1 MREERFRIQ
10 CPEHFLV
17 GDSGH
22 FEKSSQDKDFVVDY
36 APPEMFEAGIVLQ
49 EMGTEGDTYCAMY
62 VYFAPE
68 EHLPVYM
75 DSMKYDL
82 QKVSIRKIFVD
93 TEEYLIKVNEKT
105 KKFYAGE
112 DGCWGSY
119 TELYRK
125 ENGERLTDAVIVFLC
140 MPDEMK
146 FQEMEAV
153 MGELFEKLP
162 VIDKE
167 KKETGQEPKRTR

>member
-1 MREERFRIQ
+1 
-10 CPEHFLV
+10 
-17 GDSGH
+17 
-22 FEKSSQDKDFVVDY
+22 
-36 APPEMFEAGIVLQ
+36 MFEAGIVLQ
-49 EMGTEGDTYCAMY
+49 EMGTEGDTYCTMY

-112 DGCWGSY
+112 DDCWGCY

>member
-1 MREERFRIQ
+1 MHNVCLFCTRGT
-10 CPEHFLV
+10 P
-17 GDSGH
+17 SGLYGQH
-22 FEKSSQDKDFVVDY
+22 EIRPTKSIHS
-36 APPEMFEAGIVLQ
+36 EN
-49 EMGTEGDTYCAMY
+49 
-62 VYFAPE
+62 
-68 EHLPVYM
+68 
-75 DSMKYDL
+75 
-82 QKVSIRKIFVD
+82 FVD
-93 TEEYLIKVNEKT
+93 TEEYLIKVNEKI

-140 MPDEMK
+140 MSDEMK

>member
-1 MREERFRIQ
+1 
-10 CPEHFLV
+10 
-17 GDSGH
+17 
-22 FEKSSQDKDFVVDY
+22 
-36 APPEMFEAGIVLQ
+36 
-49 EMGTEGDTYCAMY
+49 MY

-93 TEEYLIKVNEKT
+93 TEEYLIKVNEKI

-140 MPDEMK
+140 MSDEMK

-153 MGELFEKLP
+153 MGDLFEKLP

>member
-1 MREERFRIQ
+1 M
-10 CPEHFLV
+10 
-17 GDSGH
+17 
-22 FEKSSQDKDFVVDY
+22 
-36 APPEMFEAGIVLQ
+36 
-49 EMGTEGDTYCAMY
+49 
-62 VYFAPE
+62 
-68 EHLPVYM
+68 PVYM

-105 KKFYAGE
+105 KKFCAGE

-119 TELYRK
+119 TELYRR
-125 ENGERLTDAVIVFLC
+125 ENGERQTDAVIVFLC

-146 FQEMEAV
+146 FQEVEAV

-162 VIDKE
+162 VINKE

>member
-1 MREERFRIQ
+1 MRVRTV
-10 CPEHFLV
+10 V
-17 GDSGH
+17 G
-22 FEKSSQDKDFVVDY
+22 
-36 APPEMFEAGIVLQ
+36 
-49 EMGTEGDTYCAMY
+49 
-62 VYFAPE
+62 
-68 EHLPVYM
+68 
-75 DSMKYDL
+75 
-82 QKVSIRKIFVD
+82 
-93 TEEYLIKVNEKT
+93 
-105 KKFYAGE
+105 
-112 DGCWGSY
+112 GSY

-167 KKETGQEPKRTR
+167 KKENRSRNKENKIKYKL